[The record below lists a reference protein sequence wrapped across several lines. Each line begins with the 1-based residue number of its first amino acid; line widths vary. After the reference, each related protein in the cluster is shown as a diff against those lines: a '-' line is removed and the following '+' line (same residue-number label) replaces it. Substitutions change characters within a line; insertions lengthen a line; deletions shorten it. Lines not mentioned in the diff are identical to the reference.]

1 VGSDSGPLPAGLI
14 VGKSQFAL
22 SRISTE
28 GGIPLRT
35 RIAIGLLAI
44 VAAACLANLTF
55 AKASAEDNFKEKC
68 TMCHG
73 PDGKGFAALKTPD
86 FTDPKWQASVTDQH
100 IADVI
105 KNGKKD
111 TAMKGFG
118 DKLSPDE
125 IKALVKY
132 IRSLNS
138 EKKK

>member
-1 VGSDSGPLPAGLI
+1 M
-14 VGKSQFAL
+14 
-22 SRISTE
+22 
-28 GGIPLRT
+28 RT
-35 RIAIGLLAI
+35 RIPIGLLAI
-44 VAAACLANLTF
+44 VAAACMASLTF